1 MSSLLRR
8 QLEASLAH
16 EKIQI
21 GFRQVQDPYEPDKDI
36 IAAYNVNSDV
46 VLNLF
51 RRGKIDDAQLLA
63 GRYFLSLVEKAEGS
77 SFLVPNMAR
86 EPVDC
91 SVHSFSVPDFRLDA
105 QGQLIRVARF
115 LGGRDFRMARKY
127 LTGDASAYPEPET
140 QREKDY
146 HSRRLRDILEDLAG
160 YWGFA
165 Q

>member
-1 MSSLLRR
+1 MSTLLRR

-21 GFRQVQDPYEPDKDI
+21 GFRQVQDPYDNEPTTV
-36 IAAYNVNSDV
+36 AVNCNSDMV
-46 VLNLF
+46 ERLYQ
-51 RRGKIDDAQLLA
+51 RGKIDHAQFTA

-77 SFLVPNMAR
+77 SFLVPDMAR
-86 EPVDC
+86 EPVD
-91 SVHSFSVPDFRLDA
+91 SSAHSFSVPDFRLDA
-105 QGQLIRVARF
+105 QTQLIRVARF
-115 LGGRDFRMARKY
+115 LGRRDYHLARRY
-127 LTGDASAYPEPET
+127 LARDLEAYPEPPT
-140 QREKDY
+140 QRERDY